1 MLQSS
6 ENIRDQ
12 RSPLEGYRSGFPYP
26 SQIMIKQ
33 LRRLAVAIRS
43 SVLLILSVAMIAI
56 LAGCGG
62 GTTSVQNPPPQ
73 PVTAVSIAFQPAPTG
88 SIPINAT
95 AALTAVVSNDSSNA
109 GVDWS
114 LLCAKNANCGTL
126 SPLHTDSGK
135 TATYTPPPF
144 IPGNSQT
151 VTIEAFAT
159 ADHNKNLV
167 TPVTVTGFG
176 SNLKGNYVLQA
187 QGVDLN
193 GGPNY
198 QFAGVIAL
206 DGNGGITSGEQTIN
220 FLDMNPNI
228 SAFVSKTDAI
238 TGGSYFLGPDGRG
251 TITIFTNDTDIG
263 GNGIESFAFVY
274 LSSSHVLITQVDLAL
289 PGTPPANVP
298 ATGVSASGTMDLQT
312 WTSNSPPLS
321 GGYAFVV
328 SGSDFAS
335 GSPNAI
341 GGILNIDSL
350 PGNPI
355 NISGKGSVTDQTLAG
370 TLTAFQPLS
379 GTVSNPDSFGA
390 VTLNLTVPGFL
401 TPSLQFTG
409 YIVDATH
416 IQLIES
422 DNPAG
427 AGGIGSTAG
436 VAIGQGSATGTFKDN
451 TFFSGT
457 YVLGILGVDL
467 AGGTPA
473 TLTSANVFQAD
484 GSGHLANGFTDTFL
498 ELNGVQPPNFSG
510 AQINAQFGGTYSV
523 NSNGTGRARVFF
535 NHFVPRAVPVFQ
547 PEFFFYL
554 TGNGN
559 PPLVLNVGDTA
570 HNYPNLGIGIAYPQ
584 AAAPF
589 SFNGKYG
596 VNFTQNNSGTE
607 NDATAQITVDGTA
620 QALSGVVDTNL
631 GFGSQ
636 PDTPLTGS
644 FGTISNSGRFTGQL
658 TNTFFPTPGNTPNTI
673 AVEFYLIDSGHGFF
687 IETDSLTSFEF
698 SLGYFAAR
706 TPVCQGCP

>member
-1 MLQSS
+1 
-6 ENIRDQ
+6 
-12 RSPLEGYRSGFPYP
+12 
-26 SQIMIKQ
+26 
-33 LRRLAVAIRS
+33 
-43 SVLLILSVAMIAI
+43 
-56 LAGCGG
+56 
-62 GTTSVQNPPPQ
+62 
-73 PVTAVSIAFQPAPTG
+73 VTPVSIAFQPTPSA
-88 SIPINAT
+88 SIPLNAT

-114 LLCAKNANCGTL
+114 LLCGKNANCGTL

-135 TATYTPPPF
+135 AATYTPPPI

-176 SNLKGNYVLQA
+176 SSLKGSYVLQA
-187 QGVDLN
+187 QGIDIN

-198 QFAGVIAL
+198 QFAGVITL
-206 DGNGGITSGEQTIN
+206 DGNGGITAGEQTIN
-220 FLDMNPNI
+220 FLDTNPNI
-228 SAFVSKTDAI
+228 GAFVSKTDLI
-238 TGGSYFLGPDGRG
+238 TRGSYFLGPDGRG
-251 TITIFTNDTDIG
+251 TITVSTNDTDIG

-274 LSSSHVLITQVDLAL
+274 LSSSHLLITQVDLAL
-289 PGTPPANVP
+289 PSTPPANVP
-298 ATGVSASGTMDLQT
+298 ATLVSASGTMDLQT
-312 WTSNSPPLS
+312 WTSSSPALS

-335 GSPNAI
+335 GSPSAI
-341 GGILNIDSL
+341 GGVLNIDSL
-350 PGNPI
+350 PGNPN
-355 NISGKGSVTDQTLAG
+355 NISGNGSVTDQTLAG

-401 TPSLQFTG
+401 TPSLQFVG
-409 YIVDATH
+409 YVVDATH

-427 AGGIGSTAG
+427 VGGIGSTAG
-436 VAIGQGSATGTFKDN
+436 VAIGQGAATGTFRDN

-467 AGGTPA
+467 AGVTPA

-484 GSGHLANGFTDTFL
+484 GAGHLASGFTDTL
-498 ELNGVQPPNFSG
+498 LAANSIQPPNFFG
-510 AQINAQFGGTYSV
+510 AQISSQFGGTYSV
-523 NSNGTGRARVFF
+523 NATGTGRTRVFF
-535 NHFVPRAVPVFQ
+535 NRFVPRPVPVFQ
-547 PEFFFYL
+547 PEFFSYL

-559 PPLVLNVGDTA
+559 PPLVLDVGDTA
-570 HNYPNLGIGIAYPQ
+570 HNYPNVGIGIAYPQ

-596 VNFTQNNSGTE
+596 VNFTQSNFGIESDVPG
-607 NDATAQITVDGTA
+607 QMTVDGTA
-620 QALSGVVDTNL
+620 QTLSGVVDTNQNSSSL
-631 GFGSQ
+631 
-636 PDTPLTGS
+636 PDTPLSGS
-644 FGTISNSGRFTGQL
+644 FGTISNDGRFTGQL
-658 TNTFFPTPGNTPNTI
+658 TNTFFPTPGNAPNTI
-673 AVEFYLIDSGHGFF
+673 AVDFYLIDSAHGFF
-687 IETDSLTSFEF
+687 VETDSLTSFVF

-706 TPVCQGCP
+706 APVCQGCP

>member
-1 MLQSS
+1 
-6 ENIRDQ
+6 
-12 RSPLEGYRSGFPYP
+12 
-26 SQIMIKQ
+26 
-33 LRRLAVAIRS
+33 
-43 SVLLILSVAMIAI
+43 
-56 LAGCGG
+56 
-62 GTTSVQNPPPQ
+62 
-73 PVTAVSIAFQPAPTG
+73 
-88 SIPINAT
+88 
-95 AALTAVVSNDSSNA
+95 
-109 GVDWS
+109 
-114 LLCAKNANCGTL
+114 
-126 SPLHTDSGK
+126 
-135 TATYTPPPF
+135 
-144 IPGNSQT
+144 
-151 VTIEAFAT
+151 
-159 ADHNKNLV
+159 
-167 TPVTVTGFG
+167 
-176 SNLKGNYVLQA
+176 
-187 QGVDLN
+187 
-193 GGPNY
+193 
-198 QFAGVIAL
+198 
-206 DGNGGITSGEQTIN
+206 
-220 FLDMNPNI
+220 
-228 SAFVSKTDAI
+228 
-238 TGGSYFLGPDGRG
+238 
-251 TITIFTNDTDIG
+251 
-263 GNGIESFAFVY
+263 VY
-274 LSSSHVLITQVDLAL
+274 LSSSHLLITQVDLVL
-289 PGTPPANVP
+289 PGIPPANLP
-298 ATGVSASGTMDLQT
+298 ATLVSASGTMDLQT
-312 WTSNSPPLS
+312 WTSSSPALS

-335 GSPNAI
+335 GSPSAI

-350 PGNPI
+350 PGNPN

-379 GTVSNPDSFGA
+379 GAVSNPDSFGA

-401 TPSLQFTG
+401 TPTLQFTG

-484 GSGHLANGFTDTFL
+484 GAGHLANGFTDTFL
-498 ELNGVQPPNFSG
+498 AANSIQPPNFFG
-510 AQINAQFGGTYSV
+510 AQISAQFAGTYSV
-523 NSNGTGRARVFF
+523 NLTGTGRTRVFF
-535 NHFVPRAVPVFQ
+535 NQFVPRPRPVFQ

-559 PPLVLNVGDTA
+559 PPLVLDVGDTA
-570 HNYPNLGIGIAYPQ
+570 HNYPNLGIGLAYPQ

-596 VNFTQNNSGTE
+596 VNFTQSNFGIES
-607 NDATAQITVDGTA
+607 DAAAQITVDGIA
-620 QALSGVVDTNL
+620 QTLSGVVDTNQFSSSL
-631 GFGSQ
+631 

-644 FGTISNSGRFTGQL
+644 FGTISSNGRFPGQL
-658 TNTFFPTPGNTPNTI
+658 TNTFFPTSGSTPNTI
-673 AVEFYLIDSGHGFF
+673 AVDFYLIDPGHGFF

>member
-1 MLQSS
+1 MATSRRILLLLSAT
-6 ENIRDQ
+6 
-12 RSPLEGYRSGFPYP
+12 
-26 SQIMIKQ
+26 MI
-33 LRRLAVAIRS
+33 S
-43 SVLLILSVAMIAI
+43 ILT
-56 LAGCGG
+56 GCGG
-62 GTTSVQNPPPQ
+62 STKTVQNPPPP
-73 PVTAVSIAFQPAPTG
+73 PVSAVAIAFQPTPIG
-88 SIPINAT
+88 SIAINAT

-135 TATYTPPPF
+135 AATYTPPPF

-151 VTIEAFAT
+151 VTIEAFAA

-176 SNLKGNYVLQA
+176 SSLKGSYVLQA
-187 QGVDLN
+187 QGIDIN

-198 QFAGVIAL
+198 QFAGVISL

-220 FLDMNPNI
+220 FLDTVLG
-228 SAFVSKTDAI
+228 AYVSTTDTI
-238 TGGSYFLGPDGRG
+238 TAGSYFLGPDGRG

-263 GNGIESFAFVY
+263 GNGTESFAFVY
-274 LSSSHVLITQVDLAL
+274 LSSSHLLITQVDLVL
-289 PGTPPANVP
+289 PGIPPPNLP
-298 ATGVSASGTMDLQT
+298 ATLVSGSGTMDLQT
-312 WTSNSPPLS
+312 WASSSPALS

-328 SGSDFAS
+328 SGTDFAS
-335 GSPNAI
+335 GSPTAI

-350 PGNPI
+350 PGNPN

-379 GTVSNPDSFGA
+379 GTVSTPDPYGA
-390 VTLNLTVPGFL
+390 VTFNLTVPGFL
-401 TPSLQFTG
+401 TPTMQFTG
-409 YIVDATH
+409 YILDATH

-436 VAIGQGSATGTFKDN
+436 VAIGQGSATGTFKN
-451 TFFSGT
+451 NASFSGT

-484 GSGHLANGFTDTFL
+484 GAGHLANGFTDTFL
-498 ELNGVQPPNFSG
+498 AVNSIQPPNFSG
-510 AQINAQFGGTYSV
+510 AQISAQFGGTYSV
-523 NSNGTGRARVFF
+523 NINGTGRARVFF
-535 NHFVPRAVPVFQ
+535 NQFVPRAVPVFQ

-559 PPLVLNVGDTA
+559 PPLVLDVGDTA

-584 AAAPF
+584 AAPAF

-596 VNFTQNNSGTE
+596 VNFTQNNFGTE
-607 NDATAQITVDGTA
+607 SDATGQITVDGTA
-620 QALSGVVDTNL
+620 QTLSGVVDTNQ
-631 GFGSQ
+631 GSSSL
-636 PDTPLTGS
+636 PDTALTGS
-644 FGTISNSGRFTGQL
+644 FGTISNDGRFAGQL

-673 AVEFYLIDSGHGFF
+673 AVDFYLIDPGHGFF
-687 IETDSLTSFEF
+687 IETDSLTSFVF

>member
-1 MLQSS
+1 
-6 ENIRDQ
+6 
-12 RSPLEGYRSGFPYP
+12 
-26 SQIMIKQ
+26 MIKQ
-33 LRRLAVAIRS
+33 LRRLAVATRRRI
-43 SVLLILSVAMIAI
+43 LLLLSLAMIAI

-62 GTTSVQNPPPQ
+62 GTTNVQNPPPP
-73 PVTAVSIAFQPAPTG
+73 PVTPVSIVFQPAPSP

-95 AALTAVVSNDSSNA
+95 AALAAVVSNDSSNA

-114 LLCAKNANCGTL
+114 LLCGKNANNCGTL
-126 SPLHTDSGK
+126 SPLHTDSGQA
-135 TATYTPPPF
+135 ATYKPPP
-144 IPGNSQT
+144 IMSGNSQT

-176 SNLKGNYVLQA
+176 SNLKGSYVLQA
-187 QGVDLN
+187 QGVDVN

-198 QFAGVIAL
+198 QFVGVISL

-220 FLDMNPNI
+220 FFDTILG
-228 SAFVSKTDAI
+228 AFVSKTDTI

-251 TITIFTNDTDIG
+251 TITISTNDTDIG
-263 GNGIESFAFVY
+263 GNGIESFTFVY
-274 LSSSHVLITQVDLAL
+274 LSSSHVLITQMDLVL
-289 PGTPPANVP
+289 PGIPPANLP
-298 ATGVSASGTMDLQT
+298 ATLVSASGTMDLQT
-312 WTSNSPPLS
+312 WTNSSPALS

-328 SGSDFAS
+328 SGTDFAS
-335 GSPNAI
+335 GSPSAI

-350 PGNPI
+350 PGNPN

-379 GTVSNPDSFGA
+379 GTVSTPDPFGA

-401 TPSLQFTG
+401 TPTLQFTG

-422 DNPAG
+422 DNPVG
-427 AGGIGSTAG
+427 AGVGSTAG
-436 VAIGQGSATGTFKDN
+436 LAIGQGSATGTFKNN
-451 TFFSGT
+451 TSFSGT

-467 AGGTPA
+467 AIGTPA
-473 TLTSANVFQAD
+473 TMTSANVFQAD
-484 GSGHLANGFTDTFL
+484 GSGHLTNGFTDTFL
-498 ELNGVQPPNFSG
+498 EFNSIQPPNFSG
-510 AQINAQFGGTYSV
+510 AQISAQFGGTYSV
-523 NSNGTGRARVFF
+523 NPSGTGRARVFF
-535 NHFVPRAVPVFQ
+535 SQFVPRPRPMVQ

-559 PPLVLNVGDTA
+559 PPLVLDVGDTA
-570 HNYPNLGIGIAYPQ
+570 HNYPNLGIGIAYPE

-589 SFNGKYG
+589 SFNGTYG
-596 VNFTQNNSGTE
+596 VNFTQNIFGGE

-620 QALSGVVDTNL
+620 QTLSGVVDTNL
-631 GFGSQ
+631 GFSALT
-636 PDTPLTGS
+636 DTPLTGS

-658 TNTFFPTPGNTPNTI
+658 SNTFFVPTLGNTPNTI

-687 IETDSLTSFEF
+687 IETDSLTSFVF

>member
-1 MLQSS
+1 M
-6 ENIRDQ
+6 
-12 RSPLEGYRSGFPYP
+12 
-26 SQIMIKQ
+26 
-33 LRRLAVAIRS
+33 AIRT
-43 SVLLILSVAMIAI
+43 SVLLLLSMAMIAI

-62 GTTSVQNPPPQ
+62 STTSVQNPPPP
-73 PVTAVSIAFQPAPTG
+73 PVTAVSIAFQPAPTA

-95 AALTAVVSNDSSNA
+95 AALTAVVSNDSSSA

-135 TATYTPPPF
+135 AATYTPPPI

-159 ADHNKNLV
+159 ADHNQNLV

-176 SNLKGNYVLQA
+176 SNLKGSYVLQA
-187 QGVDLN
+187 QGVDIN

-198 QFAGVIAL
+198 QFAGVITL

-220 FLDMNPNI
+220 FFDTNLNGGT
-228 SAFVSKTDAI
+228 FVSKTDTI

-251 TITIFTNDTDIG
+251 IITISTNDTDIG
-263 GNGIESFAFVY
+263 WNGISGNGTESFAFVY
-274 LSSSHVLITQVDLAL
+274 LSSSHVLISQVDVAL
-289 PGTPPANVP
+289 PGTPSANVP
-298 ATGVSASGTMDLQT
+298 FTLVSASGTMDLQT

-335 GSPNAI
+335 GLPSAI

-350 PGNPI
+350 PGNPN

-379 GTVSNPDSFGA
+379 GTVSSPDSFGA

-401 TPSLQFTG
+401 TPTLQFAG

-427 AGGIGSTAG
+427 AGGVGSTAG
-436 VAIGQGSATGTFKDN
+436 IAIGQGSATGTFKDN
-451 TFFSGT
+451 TAFSGT
-457 YVLGILGVDL
+457 YVLGILGMDL
-467 AGGTPA
+467 ANGTPA
-473 TLTSANVFQAD
+473 PATMTSANVFQAD
-484 GSGHLANGFTDTFL
+484 GLGHLANGFTDTFL
-498 ELNGVQPPNFSG
+498 ELNGIQPPNFAG
-510 AQINAQFGGTYSV
+510 AQISAQFAGTYSV
-523 NSNGTGRARVFF
+523 NPSGTGRARVFF
-535 NHFVPRAVPVFQ
+535 NHFVPRAVPVYQ
-547 PEFFFYL
+547 PEYFLYL

-559 PPLVLNVGDTA
+559 PPLVLDVGDTA

-584 AAAPF
+584 AAGPL

-596 VNFTQNNSGTE
+596 VNFTQNSFGTE

-620 QALSGVVDTNL
+620 QTLSGVVDTNL
-631 GFGSQ
+631 GSSSL
-636 PDTPLTGS
+636 PDTPLTGA
-644 FGTISNSGRFTGQL
+644 FGTIPNSGRFTGQL
-658 TNTFFPTPGNTPNTI
+658 TNTFFATPGNTPNTI
-673 AVEFYLIDSGHGFF
+673 AVDFYLIDSGHGFF
-687 IETDSLTSFEF
+687 IETDSLTSGEF

>member
-1 MLQSS
+1 M
-6 ENIRDQ
+6 
-12 RSPLEGYRSGFPYP
+12 
-26 SQIMIKQ
+26 
-33 LRRLAVAIRS
+33 AIRS
-43 SVLLILSVAMIAI
+43 NILSLLSAVMIAI
-56 LAGCGG
+56 LTGCGG
-62 GTTSVQNPPPQ
+62 ASPTSVQNLPPP
-73 PVTAVSIAFQPAPTG
+73 PVTAVSIAFQPAPSA

-95 AALTAVVSNDSSNA
+95 APLTAVVINDSSNA

-114 LLCAKNANCGTL
+114 LLCGKNATCGTL

-135 TATYTPPPF
+135 SATYTPPPI

-176 SNLKGNYVLQA
+176 SNLKGSYVLQA
-187 QGVDLN
+187 QGVDIN

-198 QFAGVIAL
+198 QFAGVIAF

-220 FLDMNPNI
+220 FLDTIPG
-228 SAFVSKTDAI
+228 AFVSKSDLI

-263 GNGIESFAFVY
+263 GNGTESFAFVY
-274 LSSSHVLITQVDLAL
+274 LSSSHLLITQVDLVL
-289 PGTPPANVP
+289 PGIPPANLP
-298 ATGVSASGTMDLQT
+298 ATLVSASGTMDLQT
-312 WTSNSPPLS
+312 WTSSSPALS

-335 GSPNAI
+335 GSPSAI

-350 PGNPI
+350 PGNPN

-379 GTVSNPDSFGA
+379 GAVSNPDSFGA

-401 TPSLQFTG
+401 TPTLQFTG
-409 YIVDATH
+409 FIVDATH

-451 TFFSGT
+451 TFLSGT

-484 GSGHLANGFTDTFL
+484 GAGHLANGFTDTFL
-498 ELNGVQPPNFSG
+498 AANSIQPPNFFG
-510 AQINAQFGGTYSV
+510 AQISAQFAGTYSV
-523 NSNGTGRARVFF
+523 NLTGTGRTRVFF
-535 NHFVPRAVPVFQ
+535 NQFVPRPRPVFQ

-559 PPLVLNVGDTA
+559 PPLVLDVGDTA
-570 HNYPNLGIGIAYPQ
+570 HNYPNLGIGLAYPQ

-596 VNFTQNNSGTE
+596 VNFTQNNFGIES
-607 NDATAQITVDGTA
+607 DATAQITVDGIA
-620 QALSGVVDTNL
+620 QTLSGVVDTNQFSSSL
-631 GFGSQ
+631 

-644 FGTISNSGRFTGQL
+644 FGTISSNGRFTGQL
-658 TNTFFPTPGNTPNTI
+658 TNTFFPTSGSTPNTI
-673 AVEFYLIDSGHGFF
+673 AVDFYLIDPGHGFF

>member
-1 MLQSS
+1 M
-6 ENIRDQ
+6 
-12 RSPLEGYRSGFPYP
+12 
-26 SQIMIKQ
+26 K
-33 LRRLAVAIRS
+33 
-43 SVLLILSVAMIAI
+43 
-56 LAGCGG
+56 
-62 GTTSVQNPPPQ
+62 SVQNPPP
-73 PVTAVSIAFQPAPTG
+73 PLGAAVSIAFQPAPAG

-135 TATYTPPPF
+135 AATYTPPPS

-167 TPVTVTGFG
+167 TPVMVTGFG

-206 DGNGGITSGEQTIN
+206 DGSGGITSGEQTIN
-220 FLDMNPNI
+220 FLDTNPDI

-251 TITIFTNDTDIG
+251 TITISTNDTDIG
-263 GNGIESFAFVY
+263 GNGIESFTFVY
-274 LSSSHVLITQVDLAL
+274 LSSSHVLITQMDLVL
-289 PGTPPANVP
+289 PGVP
-298 ATGVSASGTMDLQT
+298 AANAPATLVSANGTMDLQT
-312 WTSNSPPLS
+312 WTSNSPALS

-335 GSPNAI
+335 GSPSAI

-350 PGNPI
+350 PGNPN
-355 NISGKGSVTDQTLAG
+355 NISGNGSVTDQTLAG

-379 GTVSNPDSFGA
+379 GIISTPDPFGA

-401 TPSLQFTG
+401 TPTLQFTG

-427 AGGIGSTAG
+427 AGGVGSTAG
-436 VAIGQGSATGTFKDN
+436 LAIGQGSATGTFKDN
-451 TFFSGT
+451 TSFSGT

-473 TLTSANVFQAD
+473 TLTSVNVFQAD
-484 GSGHLANGFTDTFL
+484 GAGHLANGFTDTFL
-498 ELNGVQPPNFSG
+498 ALNGVQPPNFSG
-510 AQINAQFGGTYSV
+510 AQISAQFGGTYSV
-523 NSNGTGRARVFF
+523 NVNGTGRTRVFF
-535 NHFVPRAVPVFQ
+535 NQFVPRAVPVFQ

-570 HNYPNLGIGIAYPQ
+570 HNYANLGIGVAYPQ
-584 AAAPF
+584 AAAPPF

-596 VNFTQNNSGTE
+596 VNFTQYNGAE
-607 NDATAQITVDGTA
+607 NDATAQITVDGTT
-620 QALSGVVDTNL
+620 QALSGVVDTNQ
-631 GFGSQ
+631 GSSSQ

-644 FGTISNSGRFTGQL
+644 FGAIPNSGRFAGQL
-658 TNTFFPTPGNTPNTI
+658 TNTFFPTPGTTPTTI
-673 AVEFYLIDSGHGFF
+673 AVEFYLIDSGQGFF
-687 IETDSLTSFEF
+687 VETDSLTSFVF